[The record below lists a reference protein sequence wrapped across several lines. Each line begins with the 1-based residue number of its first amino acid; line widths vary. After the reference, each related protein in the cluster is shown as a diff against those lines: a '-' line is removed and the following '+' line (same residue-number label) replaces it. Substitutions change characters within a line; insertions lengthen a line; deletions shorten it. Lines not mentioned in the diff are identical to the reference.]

1 MANKRNSITAINP
14 NTNNRNF
21 IIVIFV
27 YVIYSRDKKIHK
39 IEYINKD
46 DLYYCSQNLYIWQ
59 TNIYLIYVCNNN
71 HVLK

>member
-14 NTNNRNF
+14 NTNNRNI

-46 DLYYCSQNLYIWQ
+46 DLYYCSQKSLYLTNKYLFNLCMQ
-59 TNIYLIYVCNNN
+59 Q
-71 HVLK
+71 